1 MVEQIAWQVVEQGAK
16 VRGWSNEKEPRQKQ
30 GAEAR
35 MVKPL
40 QREQVAEASGR
51 SKQQKQAMG
60 ASCRSEQQ
68 ERAAGA
74 SSSGK

>member
-40 QREQVAEASGR
+40 QHEQVAEASGR
-51 SKQQKQAMG
+51 SKWQKQAAE
-60 ASCRSEQQ
+60 ASNGSKLQ
-68 ERAAGA
+68 E
-74 SSSGK
+74 